1 MKGRFGNKQRIEH
14 ALDAI
19 NEIEDYVTDQTFD
32 LFLGNSMMRFACIK
46 QLEIIGEACN
56 HVDEEMMAQYPSVE
70 WRKIVGLRNLL
81 IHEYFGVDAA
91 LVWDIIQNNIPDL
104 KDQLSIIVEEL

>member
-1 MKGRFGNKQRIEH
+1 MKGRFGNKQRIQH

-19 NEIEDYVTDQTFD
+19 NEIEQYIANQTFD
-32 LFLGNSMMRFACIK
+32 TFLANSMMRFASIK
-46 QLEIIGEACN
+46 QLEIVGEECN
-56 HVDEEMMAQYPSVE
+56 HLDEDLMAKHPEIE

-91 LVWDIIQNNIPDL
+91 LVWDILQNNIPDL
-104 KDQLSIIVEEL
+104 KIQLTYVIDEL